1 MNPTLLDIGGTY
13 IKCADGRVIPI
24 PSAGPREA
32 IAAALR
38 KAVKIPDQVGNDCGM
53 VGNDCGMVGND
64 CVVMP
69 GADRASCHIGIAI
82 PGPFDYQNGIFR
94 ADHKFA
100 AVKGMSF
107 RELAGLPDDADVR
120 FIHDVCAVLEGAVR
134 MLGLSDGNTAIVT
147 LGTGLG
153 FALSEKDQVR
163 YGPTLSPA
171 DSIWNLPYGDGILE
185 DVVSGRGVRA
195 IYAKLGGEATLTA
208 RDIAERAFHGDRDA
222 FEAYERMGSILG
234 EAICPILEKNG
245 VRNLLFA
252 GQIAQSLSLME
263 DGLRRHLGGI
273 IRIAMAPDGAVYKG
287 IETLFET
294 NQ

>member
-1 MNPTLLDIGGTY
+1 MRTTLLDIGGTF
-13 IKCADGRVIPI
+13 IKCSDGRVIPI
-24 PSAGPREA
+24 DSNGPKER
-32 IAAALR
+32 IASALR
-38 KAVKIPDQVGNDCGM
+38 NAVA
-53 VGNDCGMVGND
+53 
-64 CVVMP
+64 
-69 GADRASCHIGIAI
+69 GADRLGVAI
-82 PGPFDYQNGIFR
+82 PGPFDYGQGIFR

-107 RELAGLPDDADVR
+107 RELAGLPEDADVR